1 MSRRYSE
8 WEIETYGVTTVVS
21 EWGSGDR
28 VMVLAHG
35 VSGNRYTWSD
45 LAPRLA
51 EAGYHVYAPD
61 LRGCGETL
69 ATGNQIGKTMQVYVD
84 DLRAWTQALD
94 LNRFAFGGHSF
105 GGRLAIDFAYEYPD
119 AIEKLVLIAPA
130 GPESFKQAVTDN
142 PALLET
148 TPSSRGRHDHYRE
161 ISGTTL
167 EALQQLAASNPGR
180 PQTRSVVM
188 RWLGNLDIDEHGH
201 ARHIDSI
208 DTMDAMMSALRK
220 EGQVEK
226 LPSITAP
233 TVVMRSVDEGALL
246 RYTIP
251 HYMDH
256 LPNARFIDDV
266 QADHSIPSTNP
277 DAVFDALVM

>member
-1 MSRRYSE
+1 MNRRYSE
-8 WEIETYGVTTVVS
+8 LEIETHGVTTVVS
-21 EWGSGDR
+21 EWGSGDK
-28 VMVLAHG
+28 VMLLVHG
-35 VSGNRYTWSD
+35 VSGNRFTWSD
-45 LAPRLA
+45 LAPRLV

-61 LRGCGETL
+61 LRGCGDTI
-69 ATGNQIGKTMQVYVD
+69 ASGDQIGRTMQVYVD
-84 DLRAWTQALD
+84 DLAAWTQALG
-94 LNRFAFGGHSF
+94 LKRFALAGHSF

-130 GPESFKQAVTDN
+130 GPDSFRQAVADN

-148 TPSSRGRHDHYRE
+148 TSSTRGRHDHFKD

-167 EALQQLAASNPGR
+167 EALHQLSQSNPGR

-188 RWLGNLDIDEHGH
+188 RWLGNLQIDETGH
-201 ARHIDSI
+201 ARHVDTI

-226 LPSITAP
+226 LASINAP
-233 TVVMRSVDEGALL
+233 AVVMRSIDEGALL

-251 HYMDH
+251 HYMDY
-256 LPNARFIDDV
+256 LPNARYIDDV

-277 DAVFDALVM
+277 DAVFEALLM